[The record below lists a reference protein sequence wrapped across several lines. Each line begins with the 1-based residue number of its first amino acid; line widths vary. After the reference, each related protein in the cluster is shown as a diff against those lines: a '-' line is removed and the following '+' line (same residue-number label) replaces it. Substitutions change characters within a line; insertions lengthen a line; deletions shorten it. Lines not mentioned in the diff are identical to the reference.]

1 MPAEVIQKSLP
12 IKNNSLPR
20 TAKTDSPLAPQP
32 KVKREPEAE
41 SNFIKEL
48 KGKLSKVSKIDRE

>member
-1 MPAEVIQKSLP
+1 MPAEIIQKPLP

-20 TAKTDSPLAPQP
+20 PTKTDSPLAMQV
-32 KVKREPEAE
+32 KGKREAEAE